1 MSSARGTPTIRA
13 SASPAVIVT
22 DGRYT
27 GVLAAVRALRAGG
40 YRPWV
45 AASDRGARAAWS
57 RAAAG
62 VVRTPDP
69 GVDPDGFTEALVDAA
84 GRHGLNAILPGTER
98 ALVLL
103 AERRDAFSPS
113 VALGTC
119 DLDLVDRATDKLL
132 LGDLAAE
139 AGLETPPTVLRAA
152 DGGDFPGMSFPVV
165 VKPARSEMRTPGG
178 GFRHFGTRVAEN
190 PESLRR
196 ALAALPDARGL
207 VQPFLPGTLVTLNGV
222 AWGGK
227 VLCAVHQRAER
238 LWPPRN
244 GVLAYAV
251 TARADRRLEE
261 AGTKLVGLLGWSGIF
276 NLQFLECAGT
286 RFLID
291 VNPRIYHSLALAV
304 AAGPNLPAMWCDLLL
319 GRTPVVPLGYRVGLR
334 FRAEDEDL
342 RAIVSAVR
350 AGKLRAGASALRPRR
365 RTVHAG
371 FSVRDPLPAAVTLLR
386 VASRLGSRPRAAGGN
401 PVESA

>member
-1 MSSARGTPTIRA
+1 MSSARGTPASRA
-13 SASPAVIVT
+13 SASPPVLVT

-45 AASDRGARAAWS
+45 AASDRGARAGWS
-57 RAAAG
+57 RAATG

-69 GVDPDGFTEALVDAA
+69 GVDPDGFTQALVDAA
-84 GRHGLNAILPGTER
+84 GRLGLNAILPGTER

-103 AERRDAFSPS
+103 SERRDAFRPS

-119 DLDLVDRATDKLL
+119 DLDLVDRATDKLML
-132 LGDLAAE
+132 ADLAAE
-139 AGLETPPTVLRAA
+139 AGVQTPPTVLRAA
-152 DGGDFPGMSFPVV
+152 DGADLSSLRFPVV
-165 VKPARSEMRTPGG
+165 VKPPRSEMRTPRG
-178 GFRHFGTRVAEN
+178 GFCHFGTRVARDAV
-190 PESLRR
+190 SLRR
-196 ALAALPDARGL
+196 ALAALPHARGL
-207 VQPFLPGTLVTLNGV
+207 VQPFFAGTLVTLNGV

-251 TARADRRLEE
+251 TARADRRLNE
-261 AGTKLVGLLGWSGIF
+261 AGTKLVDKLRWSGIF
-276 NLQFLECAGT
+276 NLQFLECAGK

-319 GRTPVVPLGYRVGLR
+319 GRAPVAPPGYRVGLR

-342 RAIVSAVR
+342 RAIVSALR
-350 AGKLRAGASALRPRR
+350 AGELRAGASALRPRR

-371 FSVRDPLPAAVTLLR
+371 FSVRDPLPAAVTLLK
-386 VASRLGSRPRAAGGN
+386 VARRLGSRPRAAGGD
-401 PVESA
+401 PAEST